1 MKEKDTKN
9 NSETPI
15 VIKIEAPKE
24 AMKKNSQNHEKKVED
39 DNLKPTSS
47 KSKCCQF
54 LPILLFLVT
63 FAAVLTALIIY
74 LDPSSKCYFKV

>member
-1 MKEKDTKN
+1 MKEKDTK

-24 AMKKNSQNHEKKVED
+24 AMKKKNSQIVEKKVED